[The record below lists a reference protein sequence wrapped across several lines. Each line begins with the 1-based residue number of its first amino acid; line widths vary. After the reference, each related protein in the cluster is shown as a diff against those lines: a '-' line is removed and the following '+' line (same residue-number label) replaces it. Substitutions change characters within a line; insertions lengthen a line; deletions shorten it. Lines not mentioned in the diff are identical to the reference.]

1 MHDSDA
7 IRHLFEEVVCILTA
21 TLNTQQPKATNM
33 PKQLSNDQRREILLL
48 RALDYTKQ
56 EIAEEVG
63 VSRNTVSRHLEEMR
77 EQIESSENREMA
89 LAEILFEPDDLLP
102 FILEQS
108 GIALSN
114 LNEDVL
120 QSLLTSRSNDDK

>member
-1 MHDSDA
+1 M
-7 IRHLFEEVVCILTA
+7 CILTA